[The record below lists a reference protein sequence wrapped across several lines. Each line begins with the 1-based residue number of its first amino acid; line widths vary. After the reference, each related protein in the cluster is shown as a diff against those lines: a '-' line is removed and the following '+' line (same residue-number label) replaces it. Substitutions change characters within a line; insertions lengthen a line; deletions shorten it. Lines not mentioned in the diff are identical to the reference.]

1 MDYQIDNLDR
11 QLLDLLRCDSR
22 RPYLEIARELGVSG
36 GTIHQRMA
44 KLKAAGVVT
53 GSRLTIDYKLLGYDV
68 SALVGIRL
76 GRAGASK
83 EIRNHLLEIPEIV
96 ELHYTTGTYSLL
108 VKVVARSMQNFYEL
122 LSGRLQS
129 FDAIQSTET
138 FVILDTAVQRDPP
151 VKLTDDD

>member
-1 MDYQIDNLDR
+1 MDYQIDSLDR
-11 QLLDLLRCDSR
+11 ELLNLLRCDSR
-22 RPYLEIARELGVSG
+22 RPYLEIARELSVSG

-44 KLKAAGVVT
+44 KMKEAGVVT

-76 GRAGASK
+76 GRAGASN
-83 EIRNHLLEIPEIV
+83 EIRDHLLEIPEIV
-96 ELHYTTGTYSLL
+96 EVHYTTGTYSLL
-108 VKVVARSMQNFYEL
+108 VKVVARSMKNLYEL

-151 VKLTDDD
+151 V

>member
-44 KLKAAGVVT
+44 KLKEAGVVT

-68 SALVGIRL
+68 SSLVGIRL
-76 GRAGASK
+76 GRAGASN